1 MTEPQEPATELGPPT
16 DVSVDPDEVRQQAA
30 QEDGQTPTSSST
42 RYEQGD
48 TKGGT
53 GGENAGGAG

>member
-1 MTEPQEPATELGPPT
+1 MTDPQEPSIELGPPT
-16 DVSVDPDEVRQQAA
+16 DVSVDPDDLPDADE
-30 QEDGQTPTSSST
+30 QTPTASAA
-42 RYEQGD
+42 RLEEGD

>member
-1 MTEPQEPATELGPPT
+1 MTEPQEPSIELGPPT
-16 DVSVDPDEVRQQAA
+16 DVSVDPDDIPEPDA
-30 QEDGQTPTSSST
+30 GGGTPTGSAA
-42 RYEQGD
+42 RYEEGD